1 MNVRDSDDTEQG
13 MITIVGEEEV
23 ELSRKV
29 FDGQTA
35 IVLRYLVLLRQPTS
49 REVGISIDF

>member
-1 MNVRDSDDTEQG
+1 VNVRDSEDTEQG